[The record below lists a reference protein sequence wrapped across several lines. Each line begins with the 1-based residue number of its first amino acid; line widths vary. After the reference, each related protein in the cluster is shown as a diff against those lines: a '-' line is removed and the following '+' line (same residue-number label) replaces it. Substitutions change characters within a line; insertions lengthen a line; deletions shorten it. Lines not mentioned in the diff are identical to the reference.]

1 MVGNAAE
8 KSKTQPG
15 VMLTVE
21 KKTHSR
27 VQYYIVNTPVST
39 EEPYFEAE
47 IDSAGFV
54 YTADYEPR
62 HAEEELPDGCLPGQA
77 VKVRVDHRNLFVQC
91 LNSSA
96 EMHWLIQKRKASAP
110 DSDAPKKN

>member
-1 MVGNAAE
+1 MHRWILVLAVSISTLAVMVGNAAE
-8 KSKTQPG
+8 KSKMQPG

-21 KKTHSR
+21 KKAHSR

-62 HAEEELPDGCLPGQA
+62 HAEEELPDGCLPGRPGA
-77 VKVRVDHRNLFVQC
+77 AR
-91 LNSSA
+91 A
-96 EMHWLIQKRKASAP
+96 GKRRGAATQGTG
-110 DSDAPKKN
+110 AAR